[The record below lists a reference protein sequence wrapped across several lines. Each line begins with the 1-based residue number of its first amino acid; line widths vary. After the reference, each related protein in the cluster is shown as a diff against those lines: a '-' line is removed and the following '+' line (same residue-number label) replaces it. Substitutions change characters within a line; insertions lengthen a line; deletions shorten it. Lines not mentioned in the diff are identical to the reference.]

1 MSEEQI
7 YVVKGMSCDG
17 CVRSVTNAIQHADG
31 AASVA
36 VDLESGHV
44 TLQSGLSDE
53 AVRTAVEDAGFDFGG
68 RAA

>member
-17 CVRSVTNAIQHADG
+17 CVLSVTNAIQQADG
-31 AASVA
+31 AASVS

-44 TLQSGLSDE
+44 SLKSGLNEE

-68 RAA
+68 RAT

>member
-17 CVRSVTNAIQHADG
+17 CVRSVTNAIQQADG
-31 AASVA
+31 AASVS

-44 TLQSGLSDE
+44 SLKSGLNEE

-68 RAA
+68 RAT